1 VKALNKQQQSTIE
14 EVVNIGLGR
23 AAMSLSDIAGGE
35 VMLSASNMSLSN
47 INTGQALDLIKLSGG
62 QNWVSVSQTI
72 SGDVDAVALAIFS
85 DAKAL
90 NIVRNVLSGEQAAD
104 LAHEYEPDVMS
115 EVSNIILNA
124 SISALS
130 SMMNLSLESY
140 LPVHHFGDCESVM
153 LDSPVLPIKLLMN
166 LDVIIASQTISG
178 FMSFSVNNES
188 LQKMMQMVEQ
198 YLEGEAFEWLD

>member
-47 INTGQALDLIKLSGG
+47 INTGQALDLIKQSGG

-90 NIVRNVLSGEQAAD
+90 NIVRNVLSGEQAVD

>member
-1 VKALNKQQQSTIE
+1 MKALNKQQQSTIE

-47 INTGQALDLIKLSGG
+47 INTGQALDLIKQSGG

-90 NIVRNVLSGEQAAD
+90 NIVRNVLSGEQAVD